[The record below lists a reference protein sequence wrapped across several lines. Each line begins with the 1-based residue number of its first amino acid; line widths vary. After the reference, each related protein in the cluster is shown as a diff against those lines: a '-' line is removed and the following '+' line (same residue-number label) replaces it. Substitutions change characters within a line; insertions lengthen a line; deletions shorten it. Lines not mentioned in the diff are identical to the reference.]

1 MTWKGDSEI
10 TMRFLEEASDPKF
23 EIKRALI
30 RQYLSEEVDR
40 HMRLCSF
47 KTGEFIFTEGEKSDY
62 LFIVL
67 EGYCKVFKTLENGKT
82 ILLSRYEDIEIL
94 GEFEIFGD
102 CVAKTNIQ
110 ALKDTYCLA
119 ISVSKYKSLLMADNQ
134 FLQFVCRQA
143 CIKTERINK
152 STGINLLY
160 PLELRLAGY
169 VYMMQN
175 DGVFSSNYT
184 RLAEY
189 LGCSHRHLLRTFRL
203 LCDKNILEKRET
215 AYLVKDINVL
225 EQLAGEIYR

>member
-1 MTWKGDSEI
+1 MKFFKEANAP
-10 TMRFLEEASDPKF
+10 RFQV
-23 EIKRALI
+23 KRALV
-30 RQYLSEEVDR
+30 RQCLSEEVDR
-40 HMRLCSF
+40 HMKLCSF

-119 ISVSKYKSLLMADNQ
+119 ISISQHRSLLMADNQ

-143 CIKTERINK
+143 CAKIERTNK
-152 STGINLLY
+152 NTCINLVY

-175 DGVFSSNYT
+175 DGIFSSNYT
-184 RLAEY
+184 MLAEY

-203 LCDKNILEKRET
+203 LCDKSLLEKRET
-215 AYLVKDINVL
+215 AYLVKDMNVL